1 MLLTKLKEA
10 TSLRRTLETLK
21 VDGPSRMFAALG
33 DPIRL
38 RIAILLCLKKDICV
52 TDLTEL
58 LGISQPLVS
67 HHLRI
72 LREAGVVVVQRMGK
86 IQSPQLVSGHIK
98 RMVMSTVM
106 TKGKG
111 GE

>member
-1 MLLTKLKEA
+1 MLLTKPKEA
-10 TSLRRTLETLK
+10 TALRRTLETLQT
-21 VDGPSRMFAALG
+21 DGPSRVFAALG

-38 RIAILLCLKKDICV
+38 RMTVLLSLKPDICV

-72 LREAGVVVVQRMGK
+72 LREAGVVVVERMG
-86 IQSPQLVSGHIK
+86 QMQCPRLANEQIK
-98 RMVMSTVM
+98 RMVMKFIMSER
-106 TKGKG
+106 G
-111 GE
+111 

>member
-1 MLLTKLKEA
+1 MILLN
-10 TSLRRTLETLK
+10 RRQSGQLQRALARLDAEN
-21 VDGPSRMFAALG
+21 PSQVFAALG

-38 RIAILLCLKKDICV
+38 RIVILLCWNQNLCV

-72 LREAGVVVVQRMGK
+72 LRQAGAVTVERMG
-86 IQSPQLVSGHIK
+86 QMQCPRLASNLIK
-98 RMVMSTVM
+98 RVVMNFVGT
-106 TKGKG
+106 
-111 GE
+111 ERR

>member
-1 MLLTKLKEA
+1 MLLTKPKEA
-10 TSLRRTLETLK
+10 TSLRRALETIQT
-21 VDGPSRMFAALG
+21 DGPSRMFAALG

-58 LGISQPLVS
+58 LRISQPLVS

-72 LREAGVVVVQRMGK
+72 LREAGVVIVERMG
-86 IQSPQLVSGHIK
+86 QMQCPRLASDQVK
-98 RMVMSTVM
+98 RMVMKFIISER
-106 TKGKG
+106 G
-111 GE
+111 

>member
-1 MLLTKLKEA
+1 MLLLNQKLANHLQRALAGLDTEN
-10 TSLRRTLETLK
+10 
-21 VDGPSRMFAALG
+21 PSQVFAALG

-38 RIAILLCLKKDICV
+38 RIVILLCWNQNLCV

-72 LREAGVVVVQRMGK
+72 LRQAGVVTVERMG
-86 IQSPQLVSGHIK
+86 QMQCPRLASNQIK
-98 RMVMSTVM
+98 RMVMNLVNA
-106 TKGKG
+106 
-111 GE
+111 ERR